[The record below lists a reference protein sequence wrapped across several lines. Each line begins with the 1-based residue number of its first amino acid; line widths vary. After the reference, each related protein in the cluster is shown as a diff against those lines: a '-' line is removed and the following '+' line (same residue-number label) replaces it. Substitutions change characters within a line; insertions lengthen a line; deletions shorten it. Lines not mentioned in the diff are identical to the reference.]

1 MVLHSNPRSAVNNN
15 GNQDLALLL
24 QTEIGAGAFA
34 MSTTRPTIK
43 DNGSTAD
50 KVQPPLSYKPTSQH
64 QVPKSQLTNGS
75 SLNSTGALFMGGSSM
90 SGASVISTN
99 NSTRLPVNGNAYT
112 ADEVKPAPLSRPASS
127 MATSHTAGANS
138 VSADDGAIAHFSE
151 SNKEIDTEK
160 PHSGYYAK
168 KVSKDAE
175 GMAILFC
182 YLNIVL
188 FRTKFSL

>member
-34 MSTTRPTIK
+34 MST
-43 DNGSTAD
+43 
-50 KVQPPLSYKPTSQH
+50 TSQH

-127 MATSHTAGANS
+127 MATSNTAGAYS
-138 VSADDGAIAHFSE
+138 VSADHGAIAHFSE

-160 PHSGYYAK
+160 PHSGYHAK
-168 KVSKDAE
+168 MVSKDAE